1 MLQELDGFYL
11 QLLYNYYLSRCQ
23 GGWPMLDTRNR
34 CGKSNGSLFHSSLV
48 LRNPDLL
55 TSGLTKAPFGRFWSV
70 SLNIPLKIE
79 RLKLDLGLSTAHAQ
93 DSPKKVLL

>member
-1 MLQELDGFYL
+1 
-11 QLLYNYYLSRCQ
+11 
-23 GGWPMLDTRNR
+23 MLDTRNR
-34 CGKSNGSLFHSSLV
+34 CGKSNGSLFHSSSV

-55 TSGLTKAPFGRFWSV
+55 TLGLTKASFGRFWSV

-79 RLKLDLGLSTAHAQ
+79 RLKLDLGLSKAHAQ